1 MCFEGN
7 TNHALSLQM
16 ICILTYLNL
25 LLDTVLQFSLLPL
38 ITYLDVNKHSNIVE
52 HINWV
57 LSELSVGSAQNP
69 ESHWSDVHITLK
81 VEHFSF
87 HALYKKCGLQRDLMS
102 CSSWLTL
109 QRRSFSCTFPFLKKL
124 QIFLMLPG
132 IMHAAPPLPKSPPI
146 SSYQQQ

>member
-16 ICILTYLNL
+16 ICMLIYLNL

-102 CSSWLTL
+102 CSS
-109 QRRSFSCTFPFLKKL
+109 
-124 QIFLMLPG
+124 
-132 IMHAAPPLPKSPPI
+132 
-146 SSYQQQ
+146 